1 MDINFINLAAA
12 GAGIGAIMGLTGA
25 GGGILSVPLLVM
37 GIGLPLQQASPI
49 ALMAISAAALL
60 AALIGLYRKN
70 LRYRAAALMACAG
83 LLGSP
88 VGLLLAARLP
98 TAPLQALFGGVLM
111 WVAIRGLRKIRRS
124 GNRLQTDQDAQAD
137 DDAQALARNAPPCR
151 LNPTVGRLVWT
162 NPCARALA
170 ASGLLAGFMA
180 GLLGVGGG
188 FVLIPALQRYTDLD
202 ASSIVATS
210 LGVLALVTGGS
221 ALMAAAGG
229 SVVWGWAMPF
239 VAGAITGLAAGKWLE
254 PRLQARAVAG
264 AFSLLALATGVLMTA
279 KAFA

>member
-1 MDINFINLAAA
+1 MDINLVNLAAG
-12 GAGIGAIMGLTGA
+12 GAGIGAIMGITGA

-49 ALMAISAAALL
+49 ALMAISAAAML
-60 AALIGLYRKN
+60 AAFIGLYRKN

-83 LLGSP
+83 LAGSP
-88 VGLLLAARLP
+88 LGLLIAARLP
-98 TAPLQALFGGVLM
+98 SAPLQALFGGVLV
-111 WVAIRGLRKIRRS
+111 WVAVRGLRKETVES
-124 GNRLQTDQDAQAD
+124 AD
-137 DDAQALARNAPPCR
+137 NNTENAPPCR
-151 LNPTVGRLVWT
+151 LDPTVGRLVWT

-170 ASGLLAGFMA
+170 GSGLLAGFMA

-229 SVVWGWAMPF
+229 GVMWASAIPF
-239 VAGAITGLAAGKWLE
+239 VAGAIGGLAAGKLVE
-254 PRLQARAVAG
+254 PHLRAQSVARA
-264 AFSLLALATGVLMTA
+264 FSWLALATGALMLV
-279 KAFA
+279 KALAPLFV

>member
-1 MDINFINLAAA
+1 M
-12 GAGIGAIMGLTGA
+12 GITGA

-37 GIGLPLQQASPI
+37 GIGLPLQEASPI
-49 ALMAISAAALL
+49 ALMAISVSAML
-60 AALIGLYRKN
+60 AAFIGLCRKN
-70 LRYRAAALMACAG
+70 LRYRAAGLMAGAG

-88 VGLLLAARLP
+88 VGLLMAASLP
-98 TAPLQALFGGVLM
+98 SAPLQALFGAVLI
-111 WVAIRGLRKIRRS
+111 WVAVRGLRK
-124 GNRLQTDQDAQAD
+124 GTTDPTEHSSQ
-137 DDAQALARNAPPCR
+137 NAPPCR
-151 LNPTVGRLVWT
+151 LDPNVGRLVWT

-170 ASGLLAGFMA
+170 GSGLLAGFMA

-229 SVVWGWAMPF
+229 GVMWASAIPF
-239 VAGAITGLAAGKWLE
+239 MGGAIGGLAAGKLVE
-254 PRLQARAVAG
+254 PYLQARSVAR
-264 AFSLLALATGVLMTA
+264 AFSFLAMATGLLMLVKALAHT
-279 KAFA
+279 FA